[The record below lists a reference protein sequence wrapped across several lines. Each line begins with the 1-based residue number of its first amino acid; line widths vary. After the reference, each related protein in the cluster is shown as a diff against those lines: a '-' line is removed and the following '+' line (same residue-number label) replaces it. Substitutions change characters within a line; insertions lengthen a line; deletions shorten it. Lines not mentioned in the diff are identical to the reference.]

1 MKYKV
6 KGELCLKNDMVGF
19 FAMLLKYKEI
29 PIASIKRKDYMVEF
43 ILDTASETDLKYILQ
58 ELLKYERFILL
69 EIKERKR
76 WF

>member
-6 KGELCLKNDMVGF
+6 KGELCLKNDMAGF

-43 ILDTASETDLKYILQ
+43 IINTTSETDLKDILQ

-69 EIKERKR
+69 EVKERKG